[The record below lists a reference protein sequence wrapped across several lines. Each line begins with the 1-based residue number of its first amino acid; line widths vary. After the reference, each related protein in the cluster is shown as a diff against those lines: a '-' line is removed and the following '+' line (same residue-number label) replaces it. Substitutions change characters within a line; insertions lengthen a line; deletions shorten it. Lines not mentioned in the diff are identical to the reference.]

1 MSSSISQLD
10 RKLPDMTGWGEY
22 RKANYFKT
30 QLLIAK
36 RYNKN
41 ATLPTY
47 MQKEGNKYI
56 NK

>member
-10 RKLPDMTGWGEY
+10 RKLPDMTGWSEY